1 MATTGSGLTP
11 SGFARGQRLAGKSDG
26 YLDLSLEE
34 LLDTLASPDPA
45 PGSGFV
51 AAVAVAMAA
60 GLVAMA
66 AQLLP
71 AVDWPD
77 ARGAAA
83 QAQALRSRVTPLAES
98 NTRAY
103 MEAISALE
111 QPDGRPQGREP
122 GKESRDEAL
131 ARKLA
136 KAADLPAQIGRA
148 AADVAALAA
157 DVAENG
163 NPGLRPDVA
172 VAAALA
178 VAGARAAATLV
189 EVNLATTPG
198 DDRVAQARG
207 YVEDAGALS
216 GAGPDSRG
224 LRLFQIARS
233 CKFSPGGKIPR
244 RCGVQWS

>member
-1 MATTGSGLTP
+1 MAS
-11 SGFARGQRLAGKSDG
+11 KSDG
-26 YLDLSLEE
+26 YLDLSLDE

-66 AQLLP
+66 ARLSLS
-71 AVDWPD
+71 DWPE

-83 QAQALRSRVTPLAES
+83 QAQSLRSRVTPLAEA

-103 MEAISALE
+103 MEAIGALE
-111 QPDGRPQGREP
+111 QPGEPAQPRQP

-136 KAADLPAQIGRA
+136 KAADVPTQIGRA

-157 DVAENG
+157 AVAENG

-198 DDRVAQARG
+198 DGRVAQARG
-207 YVEDAGALS
+207 YVEDAGAALER
-216 GAGPDSRG
+216 A
-224 LRLFQIARS
+224 LTA
-233 CKFSPGGKIPR
+233 
-244 RCGVQWS
+244 VA

>member
-1 MATTGSGLTP
+1 V
-11 SGFARGQRLAGKSDG
+11 AGESDR
-26 YLDLSLEE
+26 YLDLSIDE
-34 LLDTLASPDPA
+34 LLDTLASPEPA

-66 AQLLP
+66 ARLSLS
-71 AVDWPD
+71 DWPE

-83 QAQALRSRVTPLAES
+83 QAQSLRARVTPLAET
-98 NTRAY
+98 NARAY
-103 MEAISALE
+103 IEAISALD
-111 QPDGRPQGREP
+111 QPFGSSQPRQP
-122 GKESRDEAL
+122 GTESRDEAL

-136 KAADLPAQIGRA
+136 KAADVPTQIGRA

-157 DVAENG
+157 AVAENG
-163 NPGLRPDVA
+163 NPALRADVA

-178 VAGARAAATLV
+178 VAGARGAATLV

-207 YVEDAGALS
+207 YVEDAGAALER
-216 GAGPDSRG
+216 A
-224 LRLFQIARS
+224 LTA
-233 CKFSPGGKIPR
+233 
-244 RCGVQWS
+244 VA

>member
-1 MATTGSGLTP
+1 MV
-11 SGFARGQRLAGKSDG
+11 GKSDG
-26 YLDLSLEE
+26 YLDLSLEQ

-66 AQLLP
+66 ARLSLS
-71 AVDWPD
+71 DWSE

-83 QAQALRSRVTPLAES
+83 QAQALRARVTPLAET

-111 QPDGRPQGREP
+111 QPDGPAPAREP

-136 KAADLPAQIGRA
+136 KAADVPTQIGRA

-157 DVAENG
+157 AVAENG

-207 YVEDAGALS
+207 YVEDAGAALER
-216 GAGPDSRG
+216 A
-224 LRLFQIARS
+224 LTA
-233 CKFSPGGKIPR
+233 
-244 RCGVQWS
+244 VA